1 MKKYL
6 DYKELQQLDSV
17 TLSAEQTHLQRV
29 LDMFLFSC
37 YTGVGSDEIIE
48 IDSSLVRRTL
58 NKTWITV
65 GVGESELREIP
76 ISMLFATKPER
87 LLKQYQYDF
96 TDVAPVTS
104 DEFAELSKVIKE
116 QTEIDVD
123 LCFDVAQCTF
133 AMCLVEKG
141 VQATTIQKLLGHPT
155 IERTTGY
162 LCAANIEWKVVQQ
175 GSNNQL

>member
-17 TLSAEQTHLQRV
+17 TLSSEQTHLQRV
-29 LDMFLFSC
+29 LDLFLFSC
-37 YTGVGSDEIIE
+37 YTGVGSDEITA
-48 IDSSLVRRTL
+48 IDRQAVKRTI
-58 NKTWITV
+58 NKTWLVV
-65 GVGESELREIP
+65 GGRELP

-87 LLKQYQYDF
+87 LLKQYNYTF
-96 TDVAPVTS
+96 ADVAPVTR

-175 GSNNQL
+175 DSNNQL

>member
-6 DYKELQQLDSV
+6 NYSELQQVEGV
-17 TLSAEQTHLQRV
+17 TLITEQKHLRKV
-29 LDMFLFSC
+29 FDLFLFSSM
-37 YTGVGSDEIIE
+37 TGVGSSEIMQ
-48 IDSSLVRRTL
+48 IDSNAVKRTI
-58 NKTWITV
+58 NKTWLVV
-65 GVGESELREIP
+65 GDRELP

-87 LLKQYQYDF
+87 ILRQYDYTF
-96 TDVAPVTS
+96 AGIEPVTRG
-104 DEFAELSKVIKE
+104 EFAELSKIVKE
-116 QTEIDVD
+116 QTDIDVD

-141 VQATTIQKLLGHPT
+141 ANVTTIQKLLGHST

>member
-17 TLSAEQTHLQRV
+17 TLSSEQTHLQRV
-29 LDMFLFSC
+29 LDLFLFSC
-37 YTGVGSDEIIE
+37 YTGVGSDEITA
-48 IDSSLVRRTL
+48 IDRQAVKRTI
-58 NKTWITV
+58 NKTWLVV
-65 GVGESELREIP
+65 GGRELP
-76 ISMLFATKPER
+76 ISMLFATKPENM
-87 LLKQYQYDF
+87 LKQYNYSF
-96 TDVAPVTS
+96 ADVAPVTS

-116 QTEIDVD
+116 QTDIDVN

-175 GSNNQL
+175 NGNNQQ